1 MKTKVETRE
10 RRWSLQGKGRAGA
23 IRGVA
28 RQLCRHARGK
38 RLAARTRLTQKAL
51 GLLHDAPGEQ
61 AGVGHVW
68 GEGVESEL
76 RSRTGVGSARRSARG
91 TAMGREGSAAPL
103 PLLNLRRASEVVLAV
118 NWPRPRSGADAQ
130 EATGWRPLSSLSF
143 VHFSLFHAL
152 PPLSPP
158 LSSLFFLPLSFFPSL
173 LSSPFPPLSP
183 SC

>member
-1 MKTKVETRE
+1 MEREFARIGAGWCNQRRSTTAMPPCEGQTTRGSHQAHSE
-10 RRWSLQGKGRAGA
+10 GAGSPSRCAGGASWRRPCL
-23 IRGVA
+23 
-28 RQLCRHARGK
+28 
-38 RLAARTRLTQKAL
+38 
-51 GLLHDAPGEQ
+51 
-61 AGVGHVW
+61 GVGR
-68 GEGVESEL
+68 GEL

-152 PPLSPP
+152 SPLSPP

>member
-1 MKTKVETRE
+1 VKTKVETRE

-68 GEGVESEL
+68 GEGVESC
-76 RSRTGVGSARRSARG
+76 
-91 TAMGREGSAAPL
+91 AAEHVSGQHGA
-103 PLLNLRRASEVVLAV
+103 ASWGQRLVV
-118 NWPRPRSGADAQ
+118 
-130 EATGWRPLSSLSF
+130 
-143 VHFSLFHAL
+143 
-152 PPLSPP
+152 
-158 LSSLFFLPLSFFPSL
+158 
-173 LSSPFPPLSP
+173 
-183 SC
+183 